1 MKTSAE
7 IDSKIRFD
15 IVAAKRAKQLIRGSK
30 PRIKSKSK
38 NPIRV
43 AQQEVT
49 EGLVNYDI
57 IEPKKE
63 QVRTPDEEGFIGE
76 KIRGKSEKP
85 IKKDEG
91 KAKKKVAKPK
101 DKPKDEPKTKPKD
114 KPKDKPKTKPEDKPK
129 DKPKTKPEDKPKDK
143 PKTKPKDKPKTKP
156 KDKPKVK
163 SKDKP
168 KDKAKEKPKKKK
180 KGDKA

>member
-1 MKTSAE
+1 MKTSTE
-7 IDSKIRFD
+7 IDSKFRFV

-38 NPIRV
+38 NPIRI

-49 EGLVNYDI
+49 KGLVSYDI

-63 QVRTPDEEGFIGE
+63 QVRTPEEEDFIGE
-76 KIRGKSEKP
+76 KIRDKGEKP
-85 IKKDEG
+85 IKKDKG

-101 DKPKDEPKTKPKD
+101 DKPKAKPKD
-114 KPKDKPKTKPEDKPK
+114 KPKAKPK
-129 DKPKTKPEDKPKDK
+129 DKPKA
-143 PKTKPKDKPKTKP
+143 
-156 KDKPKVK
+156 
-163 SKDKP
+163 KP

-180 KGDKA
+180 KGDKT

>member
-7 IDSKIRFD
+7 IDSKFRFV
-15 IVAAKRAKQLIRGSK
+15 IVAALRAKQLIRGSK

-38 NPIRV
+38 NPIRI
-43 AQQEVT
+43 AQMEVNK
-49 EGLVNYDI
+49 GLVNYDI

-63 QVRTPDEEGFIGE
+63 QVRKPEEEGFIGE
-76 KIRGKSEKP
+76 KIRDKGEEP

-101 DKPKDEPKTKPKD
+101 AKPKD
-114 KPKDKPKTKPEDKPK
+114 KPKDKPKAKSK
-129 DKPKTKPEDKPKDK
+129 DKP
-143 PKTKPKDKPKTKP
+143 
-156 KDKPKVK
+156 
-163 SKDKP
+163 KDKP

-180 KGDKA
+180 KGDKT

>member
-7 IDSKIRFD
+7 IDSKFRFV

-38 NPIRV
+38 NPIRI
-43 AQQEVT
+43 AQLEVT
-49 EGLVNYDI
+49 KGLVNYDI

-63 QVRTPDEEGFIGE
+63 QVRTTEEEGFIGE
-76 KIRGKSEKP
+76 KIRDKGEEP
-85 IKKDEG
+85 IKKDKG

-101 DKPKDEPKTKPKD
+101 DKPKAKPKD
-114 KPKDKPKTKPEDKPK
+114 KPKA
-129 DKPKTKPEDKPKDK
+129 
-143 PKTKPKDKPKTKP
+143 
-156 KDKPKVK
+156 
-163 SKDKP
+163 KP

-180 KGDKA
+180 KGDKT

>member
-7 IDSKIRFD
+7 IDSKFRFV

-38 NPIRV
+38 NPIRI
-43 AQQEVT
+43 AQMEVT
-49 EGLVNYDI
+49 KGLVNYDI

-63 QVRTPDEEGFIGE
+63 QIRKPEEEGFIGE
-76 KIRGKSEKP
+76 KIRGKSEEP

-101 DKPKDEPKTKPKD
+101 DKPKTKP
-114 KPKDKPKTKPEDKPK
+114 
-129 DKPKTKPEDKPKDK
+129 
-143 PKTKPKDKPKTKP
+143 
-156 KDKPKVK
+156 
-163 SKDKP
+163 KDKP

-180 KGDKA
+180 KGNKT

>member
-1 MKTSAE
+1 M
-7 IDSKIRFD
+7 DSKFRFV

-38 NPIRV
+38 NPIRI
-43 AQQEVT
+43 AQMEVT
-49 EGLVNYDI
+49 KGLVNYDI

-63 QVRTPDEEGFIGE
+63 QIRKPEEEGFIGE
-76 KIRGKSEKP
+76 KIRGKSEEP

-101 DKPKDEPKTKPKD
+101 DKPKTKP
-114 KPKDKPKTKPEDKPK
+114 
-129 DKPKTKPEDKPKDK
+129 
-143 PKTKPKDKPKTKP
+143 
-156 KDKPKVK
+156 
-163 SKDKP
+163 KDKP

-180 KGDKA
+180 KGNKT

>member
-7 IDSKIRFD
+7 IDSKFRFV

-38 NPIRV
+38 NPIRI
-43 AQQEVT
+43 AQLEVT
-49 EGLVNYDI
+49 KGLVPYDI

-63 QVRTPDEEGFIGE
+63 QVRKPEEEGFIGE
-76 KIRGKSEKP
+76 KIRDGGEEP
-85 IKKDEG
+85 IKKAEG
-91 KAKKKVAKPK
+91 KAKKKIA
-101 DKPKDEPKTKPKD
+101 
-114 KPKDKPKTKPEDKPK
+114 
-129 DKPKTKPEDKPKDK
+129 
-143 PKTKPKDKPKTKP
+143 KP

-180 KGDKA
+180 KGDKT